1 MTKHKSNASVPVTTD
16 LATCIANKIQIRTK
30 VLAIAYTYQELAIHL
45 HVIPSKKYY
54 MKAEN
59 TEVKGSIELF

>member
-1 MTKHKSNASVPVTTD
+1 MTPD

-30 VLAIAYTYQELAIHL
+30 VVAIAYTYQELAIHL
-45 HVIPSKKYY
+45 HVIPSNKYY